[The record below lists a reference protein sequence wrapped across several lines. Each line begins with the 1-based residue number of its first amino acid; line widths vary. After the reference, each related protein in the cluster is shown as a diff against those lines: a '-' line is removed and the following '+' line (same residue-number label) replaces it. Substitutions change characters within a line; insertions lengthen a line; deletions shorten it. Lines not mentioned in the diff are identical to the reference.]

1 MSNRRIVVTGLGAVS
16 GNGLNVAGIWHDLSR
31 GIASRVKITPEY
43 YFDVERFEKACRN
56 QKEGIIDTVC
66 GVPLKNEEIAN
77 LLGIDN
83 AGRYDRHQLFGL
95 LAGREAMSDSGLIE
109 HTFPE
114 RFGCVVATGDGGLN
128 ESFQASELLI
138 EGGRLTPYSNLRH
151 LPSIFGSWL
160 ARKYRLC
167 GPSYVHSTACAAS
180 AHAII
185 HACDLIKLGR
195 ADAILCGGTEA
206 AITPLGI
213 ASFCAQRAL
222 SNHSRPYQ
230 KDRSGFLMGEGSAM
244 LVVEEYEHAIRRGA
258 FIYAEIAG
266 YGATTDGDPSCAI
279 TEPRIQGGI
288 NSAKLALEMGGIQA
302 RQVGYINSH
311 GTGTPIGDLA
321 ELAGILSWIDHS
333 SIPLVSST
341 KAYSGHLL
349 GAAGAYEALLTITML
364 FRKIILPTHELTRE
378 KIDPACNN
386 SKPLLLFDVKAREI
400 KYALSNSF
408 GFGGT
413 NASILFRSMS

>member
-1 MSNRRIVVTGLGAVS
+1 MSNCRIVVTGLGAVS
-16 GNGLNVAGIWHDLSR
+16 GNGLNVPNIWLNLSR
-31 GIASRVKITPEY
+31 GIASRVEITPEY
-43 YFDVERFEKACRN
+43 YFDVHKFERACRN
-56 QKEGIIDTVC
+56 PKEGIITTVC
-66 GVPLKNEEIAN
+66 GVPLKNEEIAK
-77 LLGIDN
+77 LLAIDN

-95 LAGREAMSDSGLIE
+95 LAGHEAMSDSGLIE

-138 EGGRLTPYSNLRH
+138 EGGRLTPHSNLRH

-160 ARKYRLC
+160 AREYRLC
-167 GPSYVHSTACAAS
+167 GPSHVHATACAAS

-206 AITPLGI
+206 TITPLGI
-213 ASFCAQRAL
+213 ASFCAQRAI

-230 KDRSGFLMGEGSAM
+230 KERSGFLMGEGSAM
-244 LVVEEYEHAIRRGA
+244 LVVEEYEHAISRGA

-266 YGATTDGDPSCAI
+266 YGATTDGDPSCSI

-302 RQVGYINSH
+302 KSVGYINTH
-311 GTGTPIGDLA
+311 GTGTTIGDIA
-321 ELAGILSWIDHS
+321 ELTGIQSWIDHS
-333 SIPLVSST
+333 TIPLVSST
-341 KAYSGHLL
+341 KSYSGHLL
-349 GAAGAYEALLTITML
+349 GAAGAYEALLTITMML
-364 FRKIILPTHELTRE
+364 RKIILPTHELTRE
-378 KIDPACNN
+378 NMDPACNN
-386 SKPLLLFDVKAREI
+386 SKPILFFDVKAREI
-400 KYALSNSF
+400 EYALSNSF

-413 NASILFRSMS
+413 NASILFRTIS